1 MIFNAD
7 PLLLLYNRF
16 TKVSHSSNGYIDVHV
31 GDKSF
36 VDNVRHQHRCSHS
49 DSSSTHNM
57 QSYFIFLPISSTKSI
72 TLGIILIFMVF
83 RNRMRL
89 GQDGRNLSE
98 WIRPWFCGL
107 GSGVMDISI
116 TFPINKVMFRQQLNG
131 ITSKQAI
138 NQLKGNFLPVTQI
151 CDPPIPKKIKRLFLD
166 EMTNMKS
173 LSRIK
178 YMYRGLLPPTFNR
191 CLGRMFTFGG
201 YDSCRRLLSQNS
213 QFKGQTLNFL
223 AALGSGAF
231 EGKSH
236 IVCARA

>member
-1 MIFNAD
+1 MI
-7 PLLLLYNRF
+7 
-16 TKVSHSSNGYIDVHV
+16 
-31 GDKSF
+31 
-36 VDNVRHQHRCSHS
+36 
-49 DSSSTHNM
+49 
-57 QSYFIFLPISSTKSI
+57 
-72 TLGIILIFMVF
+72 
-83 RNRMRL
+83 
-89 GQDGRNLSE
+89 
-98 WIRPWFCGL
+98 
-107 GSGVMDISI
+107 
-116 TFPINKVMFRQQLNG
+116 
-131 ITSKQAI
+131 
-138 NQLKGNFLPVTQI
+138 LPVTQM

-236 IVCARA
+236 IASANT